1 MVLIIIPTYNEIENV
16 ELMIRTL
23 MNNDALWHVLII
35 DDASPDGTASRVKA
49 LQNEFLNRLHLEIR
63 NEKKGLGTAYIHG
76 FNWGLARAYNYFV
89 EMDCDF
95 SHNPAD
101 VIRLIKPCTNGICH
115 LSIGSRYIKDGRI
128 TNWPLGRVLMS
139 YFASLYVR
147 IVLGLPIKD
156 TTAGFKCY
164 TRKALQSIDYK
175 SVAFKGYAFQ
185 INLKYLVY
193 KTGLQIIEIP
203 IEFTDRE
210 RGQSKM
216 SLSIFKEAFFGVFKM
231 RHNYLAK

>member
-23 MNNDALWHVLII
+23 MEKDEFWHVLII
-35 DDASPDGTASRVKA
+35 DDASPDGTATRVKD
-49 LQNEFLNRLHLEIR
+49 LQNEFPNRLHLELR
-63 NEKKGLGTAYIHG
+63 NQKKGLGTAYIHG
-76 FNWGLARAYNYFV
+76 FNWGLQRKYEYFV

-95 SHNPAD
+95 SHKPTD
-101 VIRLIKPCTNGICH
+101 VKRLIEPCLKQNFD
-115 LSIGSRYIKDGRI
+115 LSIGSRYIKGGRI

-164 TRKALQSIDYK
+164 TRKALQGIDYK
-175 SVAFKGYAFQ
+175 SVTFKGYAFQ
-185 INLKYLVY
+185 INLKYLVF
-193 KTGLQIIEIP
+193 KSGFKIIEIP

-216 SLSIFKEAFFGVFKM
+216 SLSIFKEAFIGVFKM
-231 RHNYLAK
+231 RYTTHAK